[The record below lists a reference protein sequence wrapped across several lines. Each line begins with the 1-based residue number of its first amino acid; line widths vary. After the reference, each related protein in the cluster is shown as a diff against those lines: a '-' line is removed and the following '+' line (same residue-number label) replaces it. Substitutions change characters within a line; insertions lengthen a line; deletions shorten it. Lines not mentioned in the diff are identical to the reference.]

1 MAFKIVHKNT
11 CAPEEKVNFSSGY
24 RWSVER
30 DSPVKRFSGCGKID
44 LTTIDTYSA
53 STAVDTN
60 ATTIANGSQDYVFIK
75 NLGGGSGNDIYITLD
90 NSNYLIML
98 SSGECFS
105 SRVST
110 SSVIKAK
117 CLSGDTTIQFLEGT

>member
-24 RWSVER
+24 KWSIES
-30 DSPVKRFSGCGKID
+30 DSPLKRLSGYGKIT
-44 LTTIDTYSA
+44 LSTIDTYSA
-53 STAVDTN
+53 STAIDTN

-75 NLGGGSGNDIYITLD
+75 NLGGGSGNDVHITLD
-90 NSNYLIML
+90 NSNYFIVL

-110 SSVIKAK
+110 SAVVKAK
-117 CLSGDTTIQFLEGT
+117 CLSGDTTVQFLEGT